1 MSSKLR
7 PYSCVTCSK
16 RVKTSE
22 RRPLSGN
29 KALRKFL
36 SKRFVTDLNESDVVC
51 NKCRQLFYYSLK
63 QESQYPGLNLN
74 SDKEN
79 VAPLEIR
86 TTLPIPST
94 GYRHD
99 ACAVCE
105 KKPRKL
111 VVIPE
116 QSRLE
121 MFVQLG
127 VFMKEGSRCCPTH
140 IHGGHM
146 TSEALNQGVS
156 DRIRKSTS
164 FSVEGMNHLLDSLRN
179 YAKRN
184 ASIRLDFDSEASL
197 MSEDYHNLTGLT
209 RTQFDDL
216 MANVLEI
223 KSSKSRS
230 IRTCVAILLMKLRCA
245 LDNKMLATLF
255 NMKKWQVRRAVSS
268 ARRSLMS
275 DFVPHNLGF
284 GHISREDV
292 IAKHTRPLA
301 QETVFIWSGELYPSV
316 ACFRRD
322 VHIHPEIHQFQLL
335 QTFL

>member
-7 PYSCVTCSK
+7 QYSCVTCCT
-16 RVKTSE
+16 RIKTSE

-36 SKRFVTDLNESDVVC
+36 SKRFVTDLHESDVVC
-51 NKCRQLFYYSLK
+51 NKCRQLFYYSLRH
-63 QESQYPGLNLN
+63 ESQAPGLQPNA
-74 SDKEN
+74 DKEN
-79 VAPLEIR
+79 VAPPEIR

-146 TSEALNQGVS
+146 TSEALNHGVS
-156 DRIRKSTS
+156 DRIRQSTS
-164 FSVEGMNHLLDSLRN
+164 FSVEGINRLLDSLRT

-184 ASIRLDFDSEASL
+184 NLLRLDCDSEAPLS
-197 MSEDYHNLTGLT
+197 SEDYYNLTELT
-209 RTQFDDL
+209 RAQFDDL
-216 MANVLEI
+216 LANVGEI
-223 KSSKSRS
+223 KTSKS
-230 IRTCVAILLMKLRCA
+230 
-245 LDNKMLATLF
+245 
-255 NMKKWQVRRAVSS
+255 
-268 ARRSLMS
+268 
-275 DFVPHNLGF
+275 
-284 GHISREDV
+284 
-292 IAKHTRPLA
+292 
-301 QETVFIWSGELYPSV
+301 
-316 ACFRRD
+316 
-322 VHIHPEIHQFQLL
+322 
-335 QTFL
+335 

>member
-1 MSSKLR
+1 MSSKHR

-16 RVKTSE
+16 RIKTSE
-22 RRPLSGN
+22 RRPLSVN

-51 NKCRQLFYYSLK
+51 NKCRQLFNYSLK
-63 QESQYPGLNLN
+63 AESQYPGLNLN

-86 TTLPIPST
+86 TTLLIPST

-111 VVIPE
+111 GVVPE

-121 MFVQLG
+121 IFVQLG
-127 VFMKEGSRCCPTH
+127 VFMEEGSSCCPTH
-140 IHGGHM
+140 IHCGHM
-146 TSEALNQGVS
+146 PSEALNQGVS
-156 DRIRKSTS
+156 KRIRKSTS
-164 FSVEGMNHLLDSLRN
+164 FSVEGKNHLLESLRN

-197 MSEDYHNLTGLT
+197 TSEDYHNLTGWK
-209 RTQFDDL
+209 RTQLDDL
-216 MANVLEI
+216 MAN
-223 KSSKSRS
+223 
-230 IRTCVAILLMKLRCA
+230 
-245 LDNKMLATLF
+245 
-255 NMKKWQVRRAVSS
+255 VRRAVSS
-268 ARRSLMS
+268 ARRLLMS
-275 DFVPHNLGF
+275 DIVPHKLGF

-292 IAKHTRPLA
+292 IAKDTRPLA
-301 QETVFIWSGELYPSV
+301 QELFSSELFSP
-316 ACFRRD
+316 
-322 VHIHPEIHQFQLL
+322 
-335 QTFL
+335 